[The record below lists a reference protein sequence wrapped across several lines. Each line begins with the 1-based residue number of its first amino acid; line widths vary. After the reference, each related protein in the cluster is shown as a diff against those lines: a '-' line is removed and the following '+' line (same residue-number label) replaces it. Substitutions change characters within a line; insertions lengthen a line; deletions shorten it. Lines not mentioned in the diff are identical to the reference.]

1 MIALMIAPLIIW
13 LGVFGYLAY
22 LDAKVRQL

>member
-1 MIALMIAPLIIW
+1 MMALMIAPLVVW

-22 LDAKVRQL
+22 LDAKVKQL